1 LKGTVIKSTGSWLTT
16 KADDG
21 DIYNCRIKGK
31 FRIQGIKSTNP
42 VAVGD
47 HVEFELEEDESGTI
61 HTLLPRENYIIRKAT
76 KLSKQTHIIAAN
88 MDQAAIIVSVAN
100 PRTPLGFIDR
110 FLATA
115 EAYRIPSI
123 VIFNK
128 IDLCDETL
136 LEELDYLKTVY
147 ESLGYQCVMTSA
159 ISTIGLKECK
169 QLFKDK
175 ITLISGQSG
184 VGKSSLINAIE
195 PTFDLQ
201 TSEVS
206 DANEKGRHT
215 TTFAE
220 MFEFSFGGSII
231 DTPGIRSFGVVDFD
245 KYQLPHY
252 FREFFEIGKNCKF
265 SDCLHINE
273 PGCAVKEAIEKGE
286 IAESRYTSY
295 WNLYIDED
303 LEKDYK

>member
-1 LKGTVIKSTGSWLTT
+1 MKGTVIKSTGSWLTT
-16 KADDG
+16 KAEDG

-47 HVEFELEEDESGTI
+47 HVEFELEEDSSGTI
-61 HTLLPRENYIIRKAT
+61 HTLLDRKNYIIRKAT

-115 EAYRIPSI
+115 EAYQIPSI

-128 IDLCDETL
+128 IDLCDAALT
-136 LEELDYLKTVY
+136 EELDYLKAVY
-147 ESLGYQCVMTSA
+147 ESLGYTCVMTSA
-159 ISTIGLKECK
+159 ITNVGLKECK
-169 QLFKDK
+169 KLFKDK

-220 MFEFSFGGSII
+220 MFDFSFGGSII

-273 PGCAVKEAIEKGE
+273 PGCAVKTAIENGE